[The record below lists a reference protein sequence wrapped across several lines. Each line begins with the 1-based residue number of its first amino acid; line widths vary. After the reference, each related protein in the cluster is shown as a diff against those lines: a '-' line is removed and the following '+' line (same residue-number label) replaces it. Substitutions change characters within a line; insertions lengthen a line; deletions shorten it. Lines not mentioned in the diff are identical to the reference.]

1 MKAVVIG
8 GPKTVFVKEVDDVK
22 PSQDRVLI
30 QVKKAA
36 ICGSD
41 KHTWTD
47 GSAQNAIIGHEYSGI
62 VVDPGPRTDL
72 KIGDHVSS
80 VTMNPC
86 MQCEYCKE
94 GHTSFCAG
102 NSNFPGGGQI
112 PGVFAEQFSARADLV
127 YKLADDISFDVGVV
141 LEPMAVCYHALAKSG
156 LKPGGKLLINGVG
169 SLTAFTA
176 QIARH
181 IGASVIVAT
190 GSSVKRAQKLV
201 DNGDLST
208 FVNRNEASFATKLL
222 EISGGGFDAYLDMM
236 GTAEGINQHLCAL
249 KKGCACV
256 VVGIDM
262 HDRGR
267 LNVFEIM
274 MQEHQLIGSFSYDNA
289 DFAECVRLVNE
300 KIIDPSKY
308 IGKTFKF
315 NDAQDAFVYASS
327 HGDLKILLEP

>member
-1 MKAVVIG
+1 MKAVVMG
-8 GPKTVFVKEVDDVK
+8 TSKVAFAKEVDDVK
-22 PSQDRVLI
+22 LEQDHVLI

-41 KHTWTD
+41 KHTWVD
-47 GSAQNAIIGHEYSGI
+47 GSAQNAIIGHEYSGV

-72 KIGDHVSS
+72 KAGDHVSS

-102 NSNFPGGGQI
+102 NAFFPGGGQI
-112 PGVFAEQFSARADLV
+112 PGAFAEQFAARADLV
-127 YKLADDISFDVGVV
+127 YKLADDVSFDVGAV

-169 SLTAFTA
+169 SLTAFTS

-181 IGASVIVAT
+181 MGASMIVAT
-190 GSSVKRAQKLV
+190 GSSAKRAQKLI
-201 DNGDLST
+201 DNGDLT
-208 FVNRNEASFATKLL
+208 AFMNRNEAGFTSKLL
-222 EISGGGFDAYLDMM
+222 DISGGGFDAYLDMM
-236 GTAEGINQHLCAL
+236 GTADGLNQHLCAL
-249 KKGCACV
+249 KKGRACV

-267 LNVFEIM
+267 LNTFEIM
-274 MQEHQLIGSFSYDNA
+274 MQEHQLIGSFSYDNS

-315 NDAQDAFVYASS
+315 DDAQEEFVYASS
-327 HGDLKILLEP
+327 HGDLKVLLEP